1 MSEKRIEDNLSEE
14 EIDKMISDLA
24 SEVPPM
30 EKLLFETM
38 DDLNRTYVTDHT
50 EWDESSKRLHNHL
63 FDRKISDLTI
73 YEFTKLL
80 RDVVRMEL
88 KEQISKI
95 NFTQY
100 TPPPAPQQPWVPPLW
115 EPIKPW
121 DEPWVSCDSLQQRP
135 FQTDITMTTQNIEE
149 M

>member
-1 MSEKRIEDNLSEE
+1 MQDNLSEK
-14 EIDKMISDLA
+14 EIEQMIRDLQGFPESYA
-24 SEVPPM
+24 
-30 EKLLFETM
+30 
-38 DDLNRTYVTDHT
+38 TDHT
-50 EWDESSKRLHNHL
+50 EWDESSKRLPNHL

-100 TPPPAPQQPWVPPLW
+100 TPYNPQQPWVPPLW

-121 DEPWVSCDSLQQRP
+121 DEPWVSCNALQQRP
-135 FQTDITMTTQNIEE
+135 FQTDITMTTQDIKEL
-149 M
+149 

>member
-1 MSEKRIEDNLSEE
+1 MQDNLSEE
-14 EIDKMISDLA
+14 EIEQMIRDLQVFPESYA
-24 SEVPPM
+24 
-30 EKLLFETM
+30 
-38 DDLNRTYVTDHT
+38 TDHT
-50 EWDESSKRLHNHL
+50 EWDESSKRLPNRL

-73 YEFTKLL
+73 YEFTKLV

-88 KEQISKI
+88 TEQISKI

-100 TPPPAPQQPWVPPLW
+100 TPYNPQQPWVPPLW

-121 DEPWVSCDSLQQRP
+121 DEPWVGCDSLQPRP
-135 FQTDITMTTQNIEE
+135 FQTDITMTTQDIEE

>member
-80 RDVVRMEL
+80 RDVVR
-88 KEQISKI
+88 
-95 NFTQY
+95 T
-100 TPPPAPQQPWVPPLW
+100 PAPQQPWVPPLW

-121 DEPWVSCDSLQQRP
+121 DEPWVSCNALQQRP
-135 FQTDITMTTQNIEE
+135 FQTDITMTTENIEE